1 MMEQSHYGCCNR
13 FRSINQI
20 QRIRALPVEQ
30 ELLRTVQ
37 AKQTR
42 RGSNEAPQW
51 SLLGGNMRN
60 HLSSAAAGILL
71 LAGVSA
77 AAAQDVVVI
86 QPEQDTVIREYV
98 KKKPMA
104 SVSLLGVELNIG
116 TALPDTVEL
125 YEVPDVQ
132 YRYVVVDGRTVL
144 VDPSTRKIVKVYD

>member
-1 MMEQSHYGCCNR
+1 MR
-13 FRSINQI
+13 
-20 QRIRALPVEQ
+20 
-30 ELLRTVQ
+30 
-37 AKQTR
+37 KQ
-42 RGSNEAPQW
+42 
-51 SLLGGNMRN
+51 
-60 HLSSAAAGILL
+60 LSSAAAGILL
-71 LAGVSA
+71 LVGVSA
-77 AAAQDVVVI
+77 AAAQDVIVI

-104 SVSLLGVELNIG
+104 SFSLPGVELNIG